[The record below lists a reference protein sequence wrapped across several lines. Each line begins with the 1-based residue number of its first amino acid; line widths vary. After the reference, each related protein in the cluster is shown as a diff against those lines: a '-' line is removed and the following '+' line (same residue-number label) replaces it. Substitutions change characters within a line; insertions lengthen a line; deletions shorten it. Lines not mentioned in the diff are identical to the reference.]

1 MTRIPPG
8 ESLPLQFAP
17 AVSRLPERITPM
29 RPTDGEGPFNDA
41 RYFFEPWWPGIRA
54 FVLVEGGSVR
64 LRAEALADP
73 TPAFPELA
81 GVAGLVR
88 RDGVV
93 LDATLMVLDARGRPS
108 RALLERRLRGGG
120 GAADRG
126 RGIADGGG
134 AADGRGGAADGGRGI
149 ADGGGAADGR
159 GGAADGRGRVTDRGA
174 ADDRGDGMAHGGPS
188 TGTSE
193 KVGSAALVAS
203 DLLYLDGSSMAVRPF
218 GERRGELAALM
229 EPSPWCLAG
238 RGFVGDGTTVAAALG
253 ALGFR
258 ALSARRLD
266 ARLRAGGAGDAW
278 YRVPVV
284 AAPRE
289 LPPLLAVFR
298 RLPL

>member
-1 MTRIPPG
+1 MTRRPPPALPG
-8 ESLPLQFAP
+8 DPLPLEFAP
-17 AVSRLPERITPM
+17 AGSRLPERIVPM
-29 RPTDGEGPFNDA
+29 RPTDGAGPFDDP

-54 FVLVEGGSVR
+54 FVLVEDGRVR

-73 TPAFPELA
+73 LPVFPELV

-88 RDGVV
+88 ADGVV

-108 RALLERRLRGGG
+108 RALLDRRLAGGTG
-120 GAADRG
+120 PAGAG
-126 RGIADGGG
+126 L
-134 AADGRGGAADGGRGI
+134 
-149 ADGGGAADGR
+149 
-159 GGAADGRGRVTDRGA
+159 
-174 ADDRGDGMAHGGPS
+174 P
-188 TGTSE
+188 GT
-193 KVGSAALVAS
+193 AALVAA
-203 DLLYLDGSSMAVRPF
+203 DLLYLEGASLADRPF
-218 GERRGELAALM
+218 GERRGELAALL

-238 RGFVGDGTTVAAALG
+238 RGFVGDGTTVAEALG

-266 ARLRAGGAGDAW
+266 ARLRAGPAGDSW
-278 YRVPVV
+278 YRVPVA